1 MSGARRY
8 QNLIVWRLGDQ
19 LRVLVFTFT
28 ERAAW
33 QRNQRLH
40 SQTEDAINSVCR
52 NIAEGFGCKHKE
64 FARYL
69 QISRRSL
76 NELSDAFRTAHL
88 KGYVTAHEAESVW
101 RLSHRMY
108 PAYAGL
114 IHHLLTTPDPDNI
127 GKTPGS
133 GRGTSTKTRGAS
145 RRRGGLPRHRGADMK
160 YQMAYR

>member
-8 QNLIVWRLGDQ
+8 QDLIVWRLGDE

-40 SQTEDAINSVCR
+40 SQTEDAVNSVCR

-76 NELSDAFRTAHL
+76 NELGDAFRTAHL

-127 GKTPGS
+127 DKAPRSRGGK
-133 GRGTSTKTRGAS
+133 STNTTGEAARAGLPP
-145 RRRGGLPRHRGADMK
+145 RRRTDAK
-160 YQMAYR
+160 

>member
-8 QNLIVWRLGDQ
+8 QDLIVWRLGDE

-28 ERAAW
+28 ERTAW
-33 QRNQRLH
+33 QRNHRLH

-76 NELSDAFRTAHL
+76 NELGDAFRAACL

-114 IHHLLTTPDPDNI
+114 IHHLLTTPDPDTI
-127 GKTPGS
+127 HKARRSRRGK
-133 GRGTSTKTRGAS
+133 STKTTGAS
-145 RRRGGLPRHRGADMK
+145 RRRRRRRADSK
-160 YQMAYR
+160 